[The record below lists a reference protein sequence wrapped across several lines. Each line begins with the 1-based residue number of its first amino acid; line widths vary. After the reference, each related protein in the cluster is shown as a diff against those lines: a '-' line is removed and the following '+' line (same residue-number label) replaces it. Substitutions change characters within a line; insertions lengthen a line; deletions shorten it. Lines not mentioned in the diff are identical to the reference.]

1 MGACVVLQSV
11 LIVCDSVLKFFINR
25 LILCCSVQVVKID
38 EGKKMMYVYLFT
50 SKNFADPEQ
59 SVNRQIANVE
69 LWKQKNIPSIVTPL
83 PKAKG
88 DVGTHTAIPRK
99 EHAILATKPITEQTS
114 TSPSV
119 DLPPPLLL
127 PKSSEHMDVFVS
139 VACHPGHFVF
149 QSWQEL
155 HKLEVVMEKMLLHY
169 SSTEEKQVDIEKKKI
184 YAAKV
189 ENK

>member
-1 MGACVVLQSV
+1 M
-11 LIVCDSVLKFFINR
+11 
-25 LILCCSVQVVKID
+25 CCSVQVVKID
-38 EGKKMMYVYLFT
+38 EGKRMMHVYLFT
-50 SKNFADPEQ
+50 SKNFADPEL
-59 SVNRQIANVE
+59 SVNHQIANVE
-69 LWKQKNIPSIVTPL
+69 LWKQQKNLPSIVTHL
-83 PKAKG
+83 PKAKS
-88 DVGTHTAIPRK
+88 DVCTRTAIPRK
-99 EHAILATKPITEQTS
+99 EQAILATKPITEQTS
-114 TSPSV
+114 TSPSSA
-119 DLPPPLLL
+119 LPPPLPL

-169 SSTEEKQVDIEKKKI
+169 SSTEEKQVEIEKNKI